1 MTNPNLKEK
10 AQVKN
15 QRRKNEIRV
24 KYSFL
29 TLVLL
34 ICLGLASNGAFINIT
49 KSINYIGKKK
59 KMTQLKNE
67 AYIENKKLKSELE
80 DFNSTKSLEAI
91 ARNNLKMAGDDEVL
105 VIINKNDVTPA
116 KTKNVK
122 NLKKTKPNS

>member
-10 AQVKN
+10 AQVKS
-15 QRRKNEIRV
+15 QKRKNEIRV

-67 AYIENKKLKSELE
+67 AVIENKKLKSELE
-80 DFNSTKSLEAI
+80 DFNSSKSLEAI

-105 VIINKNDVTPA
+105 VIINRNENTTT
-116 KTKNVK
+116 KTKSVK
-122 NLKKTKPNS
+122 KNKPNS